1 MHFLTIFGSIWIGI
15 FSKSKQKL
23 IFFLMNSQK
32 NIFFDN
38 FWLYLNRHFFQKSK
52 KINIF
57 SDGWIV
63 RKIHFFDNF
72 WLYLNRHFF
81 DIFWLYLN
89 RQKLIFFCWIV
100 RKMHFDN
107 FWLYLNRIGSIWIG
121 ILQTLNF
128 RANFIFKCI
137 LTIFGFIWIG
147 LVLFEFSFYKHWIS
161 EPILFFFPKTKKA
174 KIFIIF

>member
-23 IFFLMNSQK
+23 IFFWMNSQK

-57 SDGWIV
+57 SDG
-63 RKIHFFDNF
+63 
-72 WLYLNRHFF
+72 
-81 DIFWLYLN
+81 
-89 RQKLIFFCWIV
+89 WIV

>member
-57 SDGWIV
+57 SDG
-63 RKIHFFDNF
+63 
-72 WLYLNRHFF
+72 
-81 DIFWLYLN
+81 
-89 RQKLIFFCWIV
+89 WIV